1 MSDIA
6 ISGTDESGKTGLAK
20 TLTNPINFILMLL
33 VVFLTAHTV
42 YQVKRK
48 GKTVGGAL
56 KDDAKL
62 LASPTAVV
70 AILGFVTGLAEFI
83 IVSNINEHGFPDS
96 LKGGKIF
103 KLPPKKEFAHTAVTL
118 LIVSVITGF
127 LTDLAL
133 KALPVES
140 KENLHARLMN

>member
-1 MSDIA
+1 MDLAVS
-6 ISGTDESGKTGLAK
+6 STDESGKTGLAK
-20 TLTNPINFILMLL
+20 TLANPVNFILMLL
-33 VVFLTAHTV
+33 VVFLTAHTI

-62 LASPTAVV
+62 LATPTAVV
-70 AILGFVTGLAEFI
+70 AILGFVTGLMEFI
-83 IVSNINEHGFPDS
+83 LVQNINEHGFGQGV
-96 LKGGKIF
+96 KTGKIF
-103 KLPPKKEFAHTAVTL
+103 KLPPKKELGHTAVTL

-140 KENLHARLMN
+140 KENLHARLMG

>member
-1 MSDIA
+1 MEAATIA
-6 ISGTDESGKTGLAK
+6 VTEKETKS
-20 TLTNPINFILMLL
+20 TLMNPMVFILFLL

-48 GKTVGGAL
+48 GKTVGQSL

-62 LASPTAVV
+62 LATPTAVV

-83 IVSNINEHGFPDS
+83 ITDNVNAHGFPDS
-96 LKGGKIF
+96 ITKGKIF
-103 KLPPKKEFAHTAVTL
+103 ELPDKKKLISTTVTL
-118 LIVSVITGF
+118 AIASVITGI

-133 KALPVES
+133 RQLPKQNDAS
-140 KENLHARLMN
+140 KYMG

>member
-1 MSDIA
+1 MESTIA
-6 ISGTDESGKTGLAK
+6 VEAK
-20 TLTNPINFILMLL
+20 EKEFKDVITNPVTFILMLF

-48 GKTVGGAL
+48 GKTVKQAL

-62 LASPTAVV
+62 LATPTAVV
-70 AILGFVTGLAEFI
+70 AILGFVTGLTEYI
-83 IVSNINEHGFPDS
+83 IVSNVNEFGAVES
-96 LKGGKIF
+96 VKTGKIF
-103 KLPPKKEFAHTAVTL
+103 KLPPKKELVQTSVTL

-133 KALPVES
+133 KMLPEES
-140 KENLHARLMN
+140 RPTGMHH

>member
-1 MSDIA
+1 MTTATATTSEGSL
-6 ISGTDESGKTGLAK
+6 SGLK
-20 TLTNPINFILMLL
+20 NPWTFILIIF
-33 VVFLTAHTV
+33 VVFLTANTV
-42 YQVKRK
+42 YQVRRK
-48 GKTVGGAL
+48 GKTVGQAL

-70 AILGFVTGLAEFI
+70 AILGFITGLTEYI
-83 IVSNINEHGFPDS
+83 IISNVNEYGFPDS

-103 KLPPKKEFAHTAVTL
+103 SLPPKKELFQTMATL

-133 KALPVES
+133 KALPGEA
-140 KENLHARLMN
+140 KAGLHHRLMGEK